1 MKSQPPG
8 KWFAVSVLADAIG
21 QERSSIRPCLEYPIK
36 HGVLIMAKRDGLV
49 SFCLA
54 DHPEASRAEILLM
67 AEQDPQISGLV
78 VSSPDASDEDEQE
91 QPEPAPA
98 PEIYTRPKREPKQKP
113 VRKPAAAPA
122 EFSFTYSSSGLL
134 TVSKNGQDVPMT
146 MDEFRSIHRFLCF
159 IMAFHEAEEA

>member
-1 MKSQPPG
+1 
-8 KWFAVSVLADAIG
+8 
-21 QERSSIRPCLEYPIK
+21 
-36 HGVLIMAKRDGLV
+36 
-49 SFCLA
+49 
-54 DHPEASRAEILLM
+54 M

-98 PEIYTRPKREPKQKP
+98 IDTGPKREPKQKPVRNPVQKPVP

-134 TVSKNGQDVPMT
+134 TVSKSGQAVPMT